1 MYLIQVVKHNQVSQL
16 FLNNYIYFKFKQVAQ
31 DETGQSKGY
40 GFVHFEMEQS
50 ATQSIEKVNGM
61 LLNGKKVFV
70 GRFVGRKDREKELG
84 QKAKLYT
91 NVYIKN
97 IDENV
102 NDKELFE
109 MFEKYGSIT
118 SFKVIIHNFNLFIQ
132 YSYLFIC
139 FKILGHVQG
148 RWKFQR
154 FWICGF

>member
-1 MYLIQVVKHNQVSQL
+1 
-16 FLNNYIYFKFKQVAQ
+16 
-31 DETGQSKGY
+31 
-40 GFVHFEMEQS
+40 MEQS

-102 NDKELFE
+102 NDKEWFE
-109 MFEKYGSIT
+109 MFEKDGSST
-118 SFKVIIHNFNLFIQ
+118 SFKVIIHNFNL
-132 YSYLFIC
+132 L
-139 FKILGHVQG
+139 VE
-148 RWKFQR
+148 
-154 FWICGF
+154 

>member
-1 MYLIQVVKHNQVSQL
+1 
-16 FLNNYIYFKFKQVAQ
+16 
-31 DETGQSKGY
+31 
-40 GFVHFEMEQS
+40 MEQS

-118 SFKVIIHNFNLFIQ
+118 SFKVIISNFNLFVG
-132 YSYLFIC
+132 YSYLLIC
-139 FKILGHVQG
+139 FT
-148 RWKFQR
+148 F
-154 FWICGF
+154 

>member
-1 MYLIQVVKHNQVSQL
+1 
-16 FLNNYIYFKFKQVAQ
+16 
-31 DETGQSKGY
+31 
-40 GFVHFEMEQS
+40 MEQS

-102 NDKELFE
+102 TDKELFE
-109 MFEKYGSIT
+109 MFEKYGTIT
-118 SFKVIIHNFNLFIQ
+118 SFKVNNRFFIIFLIILIFRLFKYKVTI
-132 YSYLFIC
+132 
-139 FKILGHVQG
+139 K
-148 RWKFQR
+148 
-154 FWICGF
+154 

>member
-1 MYLIQVVKHNQVSQL
+1 
-16 FLNNYIYFKFKQVAQ
+16 
-31 DETGQSKGY
+31 
-40 GFVHFEMEQS
+40 MEQS

-97 IDENV
+97 LDENV

-109 MFEKYGSIT
+109 MFEKYGTIT
-118 SFKVIIHNFNLFIQ
+118 SFKVN
-132 YSYLFIC
+132 
-139 FKILGHVQG
+139 ILGLYDYYCDFIIN
-148 RWKFQR
+148 REMFKFHILIHFNIRSCSEMTEVPEVLDLLPLKIQKR
-154 FWICGF
+154 LKKL

>member
-1 MYLIQVVKHNQVSQL
+1 
-16 FLNNYIYFKFKQVAQ
+16 
-31 DETGQSKGY
+31 
-40 GFVHFEMEQS
+40 MEQS

-102 NDKELFE
+102 TDKELFE
-109 MFEKYGSIT
+109 MFEKYGTIT
-118 SFKVIIHNFNLFIQ
+118 SFKVNNRFFTIFFLITLIFRLFNYKLTI
-132 YSYLFIC
+132 
-139 FKILGHVQG
+139 K
-148 RWKFQR
+148 
-154 FWICGF
+154 

>member
-1 MYLIQVVKHNQVSQL
+1 MLLILYRLSKKKHIYMSSISLSLYIVYSFFPFLLKHYNFYLFI
-16 FLNNYIYFKFKQVAQ
+16 QVAQ

-102 NDKELFE
+102 NDKELYE
-109 MFEKYGSIT
+109 MFSQYGTIT
-118 SFKVIIHNFNLFIQ
+118 SFKVCFIIPIFLPFI
-132 YSYLFIC
+132 LD
-139 FKILGHVQG
+139 
-148 RWKFQR
+148 
-154 FWICGF
+154 

>member
-1 MYLIQVVKHNQVSQL
+1 M
-16 FLNNYIYFKFKQVAQ
+16 AQ

-97 IDENV
+97 LDENV
-102 NDKELFE
+102 TDKELFE
-109 MFEKYGSIT
+109 MFEKYGTIT
-118 SFKVIIHNFNLFIQ
+118 SFKVHLSFFI
-132 YSYLFIC
+132 
-139 FKILGHVQG
+139 
-148 RWKFQR
+148 
-154 FWICGF
+154 

>member
-1 MYLIQVVKHNQVSQL
+1 
-16 FLNNYIYFKFKQVAQ
+16 
-31 DETGQSKGY
+31 
-40 GFVHFEMEQS
+40 MEQS

-97 IDENV
+97 LDENV

-109 MFEKYGSIT
+109 MFEKHGTIT
-118 SFKVIIHNFNLFIQ
+118 SFKVNSSCF
-132 YSYLFIC
+132 YLNHI
-139 FKILGHVQG
+139 VA
-148 RWKFQR
+148 
-154 FWICGF
+154 

>member
-1 MYLIQVVKHNQVSQL
+1 
-16 FLNNYIYFKFKQVAQ
+16 
-31 DETGQSKGY
+31 
-40 GFVHFEMEQS
+40 MEQS
-50 ATQSIEKVNGM
+50 ATQSIEIVNGM

-118 SFKVIIHNFNLFIQ
+118 SFKVLLYITFILYIIA
-132 YSYLFIC
+132 YSYLLIYNTY
-139 FKILGHVQG
+139 LGYVQG
-148 RWKFQR
+148 RWKF
-154 FWICGF
+154 